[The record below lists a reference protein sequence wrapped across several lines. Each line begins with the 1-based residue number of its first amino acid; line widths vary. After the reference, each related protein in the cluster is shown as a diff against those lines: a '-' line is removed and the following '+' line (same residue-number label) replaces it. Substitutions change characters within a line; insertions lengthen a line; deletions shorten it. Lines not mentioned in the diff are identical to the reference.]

1 MPLATPHI
9 IKSAPKWFF
18 DPEGPLYIH
27 PAYLLSIF
35 PWMVRFWR
43 ASWNDVFVRSLEA
56 QAYLMALSREALE
69 RQVKDLNAEFLLYR
83 KGQLRLYQ
91 QKRNFDKSSILW
103 DACSKHNIQHIL
115 FNSAEQINEI
125 QPGLDQNIDML
136 GLLQIGSMFLT
147 LRFGFSILRIYS
159 LTEVVNG

>member
-1 MPLATPHI
+1 MKSHLDYDIAIIGGGVIGLSIAISLQQAGKTVIIIDQDNGRINASRKNAGAFAFADIVPLATPNI
-9 IKSAPKWFF
+9 IKSAPKWFL

-27 PAYLLSIF
+27 PAYFLSIF

-43 ASWNDVFVRSLEA
+43 ASWNDVFSQLLEA
-56 QAYLMALSREALE
+56 QARLMVLSREALE

-103 DACSKHNIQHIL
+103 DAC
-115 FNSAEQINEI
+115 
-125 QPGLDQNIDML
+125 
-136 GLLQIGSMFLT
+136 
-147 LRFGFSILRIYS
+147 
-159 LTEVVNG
+159 